1 MKQTGFTISWRQRV
15 HTEKIGHVAGNNR
28 RSDLK
33 KKCNRIRHEHGLIG
47 IG

>member
-1 MKQTGFTISWRQRV
+1 MKQTGFTISWRQHV

-33 KKCNRIRHEHGLIG
+33 KNVTELGMDL
-47 IG
+47 